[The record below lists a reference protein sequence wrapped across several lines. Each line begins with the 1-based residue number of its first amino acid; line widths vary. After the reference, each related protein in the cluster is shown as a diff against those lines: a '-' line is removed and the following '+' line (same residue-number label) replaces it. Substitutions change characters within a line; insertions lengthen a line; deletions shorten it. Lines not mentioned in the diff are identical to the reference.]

1 MITMILN
8 KETLIK
14 IFYKNRLCSLLSK
27 KNKNKKKRR
36 NRFTQIYK
44 K

>member
-14 IFYKNRLCSLLSK
+14 IFYNNRLWSLLSK
-27 KNKNKKKRR
+27 KNKNKKRK